1 MGGDE
6 DDPEEEDN
14 DLLGPQ
20 SSQRGWTKGVAD
32 PDADSRVNIWSLNG
46 FGQPVFTGGMYQ
58 PDEARILEKTV
69 KNYCSSKNISLSEL
83 CGGEDH
89 TVHNKSVRGAW
100 QEIAQCLPH
109 RTVLS
114 VYKRALRQ
122 MHGMTRGAW
131 SKEEVDALFRLVDLH
146 GHRWKTIQDKLG
158 RTATDC
164 RVKFF
169 DMNDQFRRGKWSV
182 DDVELLLREV
192 RATVNAPRHDMDVRE
207 INAWTLENRTKIP
220 WTSISSKVNRRRI
233 DCYFKWK
240 QMTRRSNKKAKILG
254 LEPVPMSRDL
264 FKFDVRAEYVQWK
277 AEQDPKWRQKYANEY
292 ILPLLQQDGGIVERE
307 QDIQLVDSIIES
319 RATRPSEVSWHAI
332 RGDAP
337 RERWEAL
344 IDEHAPDDD
353 LDLPLWKLAKV
364 VRASMAKN
372 ADSSVEPGAITA
384 SANNDVDDS
393 LETYYNSRKI
403 SNETTLEQR
412 RATPTDSPDNSESIM
427 SGVSIDLLQKSI
439 NEIVDNSNDD
449 ITIKGVR
456 RLLET
461 KHGIDLSLH
470 KRRIKQLIKQVVVND
485 H

>member
-1 MGGDE
+1 MLHSNMGDVE
-6 DDPEEEDN
+6 ADAEEEDE
-14 DLLGPQ
+14 DHLGPQ

-32 PDADSRVNIWSLNG
+32 PDADCRVNIWSLNG

-89 TVHNKSVRGAW
+89 TVHNQSVRGAW

-192 RATVNAPRHDMDVRE
+192 RATVNVPRHDMDVRE
-207 INAWTLENRTKIP
+207 INIWTLENRSKIP
-220 WTSISSKVNRRRI
+220 WTSISCKVNRRRI

-240 QMTRRSNKKAKILG
+240 QMTRRSNKKAKLLG
-254 LEPVPMSRDL
+254 LEPVPMARDL

-277 AEQDPKWRQKYANEY
+277 AEQDPKWRQKFADEY
-292 ILPLLQQDGGIVERE
+292 VLPLLRQDGGIADAERE

-332 RGDAP
+332 RGDSP

-372 ADSSVEPGAITA
+372 ADHYVEPGAIPA
-384 SANNDVDDS
+384 SANNDVED
-393 LETYYNSRKI
+393 LRR
-403 SNETTLEQR
+403 TLDQR
-412 RATPTDSPDNSESIM
+412 RATPTDSPDNSSESII

-439 NEIVDNSNDD
+439 KEIVDKSNDD

-461 KHGIDLSLH
+461 KHGIDLSFH
-470 KRRIKQLIKQVVVND
+470 KRRIKQLIKELVVND
-485 H
+485 HT